1 MQQEDGA
8 LHPDPG
14 PAHHGEALVADPGPV
29 QHEDRAL
36 HPDPVIL
43 VLELLVVLVLDL
55 LVVLVLADFFL
66 GL

>member
-1 MQQEDGA
+1 MT
-8 LHPDPG
+8 
-14 PAHHGEALVADPGPV
+14 PACPYLDLLVVLD
-29 QHEDRAL
+29 L
-36 HPDPVIL
+36 DPVVL

>member
-1 MQQEDGA
+1 M
-8 LHPDPG
+8 
-14 PAHHGEALVADPGPV
+14 